1 MKKQAAEII
10 MFVLKGCG
18 FCVKTEKILEKEI
31 ASGLVEIRPHTEAR
45 GMAFAKGF
53 PALIRL
59 KDKKAVLGAPASL
72 ADLMKKLDESKITIS
87 ESDKSKFSKI
97 KLPPKAVQRKPI
109 VPMKNN
115 HDKPEKKVHHDKPLP
130 TKLKKHV
137 QEKYKHLENKA
148 KSEGNKM
155 DVIIFYNMESCPYCK
170 KTIEMLKEHIE
181 NGHVRVKPHTS
192 APKELARGYPMF
204 SYNNKHEYGLPKSFE
219 DLCMKLGFKVDSF
232 IIRQEEKL
240 VKIEENNSNVIE
252 EQENKEFY
260 NHEKIP
266 HHKMKFANYVKKHP
280 QTHMYKIPDQFLGV
294 M

>member
-18 FCVKTEKILEKEI
+18 FCVKTEKVLEKEI

-115 HDKPEKKVHHDKPLP
+115 HDKPEKKVHYDKPLP
-130 TKLKKHV
+130 TKLKNMDNHMKKHV

-148 KSEGNKM
+148 KSEGHQM

-170 KTIEMLKEHIE
+170 KTLHMLKEHIE
-181 NGHVRVKPHTS
+181 NGNVLVKPHTS
-192 APKELARGYPMF
+192 APTELAKGYPMF

-219 DLCMKLGFKVDSF
+219 DLCMKLGFKVESF

-240 VKIEENNSNVIE
+240 VKIEEN
-252 EQENKEFY
+252 KESYKY
-260 NHEKIP
+260 NEFFEHEI
-266 HHKMKFANYVKKHP
+266 KFANYVKKHP